1 MEQCNKQKQSPGLR
15 MSATASAASCLEL
28 PQKSTCCHRVTLSG
42 DRPLDQ
48 CRSVTQ
54 WPTTGLG
61 IRLCV
66 TGMYDVN

>member
-15 MSATASAASCLEL
+15 MSATASTASGLEL
-28 PQKSTCCHRVTLSG
+28 LQKSTCCHRVTLSG
-42 DRPLDQ
+42 DRSLDQ

-54 WPTTGLG
+54 WPPMGLG

-66 TGMYDVN
+66 TGMYDFN